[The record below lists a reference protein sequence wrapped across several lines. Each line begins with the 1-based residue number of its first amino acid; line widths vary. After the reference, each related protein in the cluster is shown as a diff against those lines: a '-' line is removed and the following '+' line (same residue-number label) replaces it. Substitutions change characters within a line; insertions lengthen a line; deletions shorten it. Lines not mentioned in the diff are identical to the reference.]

1 MRYCI
6 VIILVISLYSCK
18 SITGQRN
25 LENKYSQSLSF
36 FADTLVSHFPKSL
49 ECATFST
56 DVLGKA
62 DKIKYYF
69 RTFTIEC
76 YQKYSDQ
83 EYDRIQI
90 LVDSLSKKT
99 YVANDSML
107 LLLFTYQDKL
117 EVDDYLFT
125 DQASPEKKRM
135 VMTNFEQDS
144 CLPIPFFRDKSSDT
158 MYTGSTYSGL
168 KEGFILH
175 VFDAQPGI
183 FLPKELLYDSSECLP
198 EKWRHGFSR
207 GEALNEK
214 EKEVIFWIVVW

>member
-135 VMTNFEQDS
+135 VMTNF
-144 CLPIPFFRDKSSDT
+144 
-158 MYTGSTYSGL
+158 
-168 KEGFILH
+168 
-175 VFDAQPGI
+175 
-183 FLPKELLYDSSECLP
+183 
-198 EKWRHGFSR
+198 
-207 GEALNEK
+207 
-214 EKEVIFWIVVW
+214 

>member
-6 VIILVISLYSCK
+6 AMILMIGLCSCK
-18 SITGQRN
+18 SIIGQRDV
-25 LENKYSQSLSF
+25 ENKYSKSLSF

-49 ECATFST
+49 GRATFST

-69 RTFTIEC
+69 RTFMMKC

-107 LLLFTYQDKL
+107 LLFTYQDKL

-125 DQASPEKKRM
+125 DRASSEKKRM
-135 VMTNFEQDS
+135 AMANFERDS
-144 CLPIPFFRDKSSDT
+144 CLPIPFFRDQFSDA
-158 MYTGSTYSGL
+158 MYTGSTCSGL
-168 KEGFILH
+168 KDGFILH

-183 FLPKELLYDSSECLP
+183 FLSKELLYDSSECLP
-198 EKWRHGFSR
+198 EKWKHGFSR
-207 GEALNEK
+207 GVALNEK